1 MTDIELRIGAQQTRV
16 GELIDAA
23 NATTGAEAETLTEA
37 MDSLISTVGR
47 AKKHEIGRITLTTT
61 AVNNYKLS
69 QLLYGVRPP
78 SGNYILSIE
87 QEHPT
92 APPGAGYTWFRAVTV
107 QLGTVRTAI
116 DYFAA
121 GSVIPERYTGS
132 QPGAWEIRSGH
143 LYAGTDSGS
152 TTYWGGPGTDIVVYS
167 AEIDYAI

>member
-1 MTDIELRIGAQQTRV
+1 MTDIELRIAAQQTRV
-16 GELIDAA
+16 GELIASVNAA
-23 NATTGAEAETLTEA
+23 TGSEDETLTDA
-37 MDSLISTVGR
+37 VGSLISTVGR

-69 QLLYGVRPP
+69 QLLQGVQPP
-78 SGNYILSIE
+78 SGNYIISIE

-132 QPGAWEIRSGH
+132 QPGAWEVRSGH
-143 LYAGTDSGS
+143 LYAGADTGS
-152 TTYWGGPGTDIVVYS
+152 TTYWGGPGTDIVVYA
-167 AEIDYAI
+167 AEFDYAI